1 MKKRLTATLLLLLS
15 LGATRNAQ
23 ATTITIND
31 LATTGQN
38 EVISGGEL
46 TLTPNIDWQTG
57 AAFSAPVNISSFAA
71 TFSFQFSGTHSLQGS
86 ADGIVFVVQNPAKV
100 KIGTRDPEGGGMGYF
115 DITESIGI
123 EFDNWPNNDHAD
135 PVINHMGIDLNGI
148 ADSYDTL
155 SLTTATNGATDFN
168 NGDTGSPRIWYAW
181 VDYDGTRLSVSTNIS
196 GNKPSTP
203 QLEKVI
209 DLTSSAYVNSTTG
222 LIGFTGATG
231 WASQEHKVLSL
242 NYETNPVPEPS
253 SMALLGIGGLLT
265 LGYTRMSARKSPVM
279 A

>member
-1 MKKRLTATLLLLLS
+1 MKKIFPATLLLLLLLS
-15 LGATRNAQ
+15 LGSTRNAL
-23 ATTITIND
+23 ATTLTIND

-38 EVISGGEL
+38 EVISSGVL
-46 TLTPNIDWQTG
+46 TLTPNTDWQTG
-57 AAFSAPVNISSFAA
+57 AAFSAPVNISSFTA
-71 TFSFQFSGTHSLQGS
+71 TFSFQFSGTYPETGS
-86 ADGIVFVVQNPAKV
+86 ADGIVFVVQNPAEV

-123 EFDNWPNNDHAD
+123 EFDNWPNNDHDD
-135 PVINHMGIDLNGI
+135 PVANHIGIDLNGI

-168 NGDTGSPRIWYAW
+168 NGNTGSPRIWYAW
-181 VDYDGTRLSVSTNIS
+181 VDYDGTTLSVSTNTS
-196 GNKPSTP
+196 GDKPLTP
-203 QLEKVI
+203 QLAKAI

-265 LGYTRMSARKSPVM
+265 LGYNKRKGRK
-279 A
+279 